1 MGKKFDD
8 LTAEVETVTLYISF
22 LGANADS
29 LFEAEDALDVAGY
42 DTTSCADYIAGQ
54 DFEWSKV
61 CAALL
66 NATAVVTLDGWVASS
81 TARVEVALAHAAGIP
96 VFKLGDVLGYSTEDA
111 DDVE

>member
-1 MGKKFDD
+1 MGETFED

-22 LGANADS
+22 LGSDADA

-66 NATAVVTLDGWVASS
+66 SATAVVTLDGWEASS

-96 VFKLGDVLGYSTEDA
+96 VLTMGEVL
-111 DDVE
+111 